1 MRLIDWIPAG
11 YRALALVLALVLLA
25 GLSAGGAWQA
35 QDWRYG
41 QALAEQREKAAE
53 QHGQQLAAV
62 VGQLEQQK
70 TDRRALEAR
79 LQTNDE
85 SHYQELQRAQ
95 AHQKRLRD
103 RLATGDLRLSVLLA
117 SGYPAS
123 CDGPL
128 SATAG
133 AGGVVHGT
141 ARAELDPAHAQR
153 IIGITDDGDA
163 GLIALAACQAY
174 AKEVSTPK

>member
-1 MRLIDWIPAG
+1 MRLIDWIPVG
-11 YRALALVLALVLLA
+11 YRALALVLALVLLV
-25 GLSAGGAWQA
+25 GLGAGGAWQV

-41 QALAEQREKAAE
+41 QALAKEAKKTAE
-53 QHGQQLAAV
+53 QHSQELAAV

-70 TDRRALEAR
+70 AEHGALEAR

-85 SHYQELQRAQ
+85 NHYQELQRAQ
-95 AHQKRLRD
+95 TLQKHLRD

-123 CDGPL
+123 GDGPL

-141 ARAELDPAHAQR
+141 ARAELEPAHAQR

-163 GLIALAACQAY
+163 GMIALAACQAY

>member
-1 MRLIDWIPAG
+1 MRLMDWIPAG
-11 YRALALVLALVLLA
+11 YRAGALVLALVLLA
-25 GLSAGGAWQA
+25 GLSAGGAWQV

-41 QALAEQREKAAE
+41 QALAKEAKKTAE
-53 QHGQQLAAV
+53 QHGQELAAV
-62 VGQLEQQK
+62 VGQLEKQK
-70 TDRRALEAR
+70 TERGVLETR

-85 SHYQELQRAQ
+85 THYQELQRAQ
-95 AHQKRLRD
+95 TLQKRLRD

-117 SGYPAS
+117 NGYPAS
-123 CDGPL
+123 GDGPV
-128 SATAG
+128 SATTG
-133 AGGVVHGT
+133 PGGVVHGA
-141 ARAELDPAHAQR
+141 ARADLEPAHAQR